1 MVRQTFRAR
10 AHVILLAALLL
21 VLASVAWTQ
30 QSPVAAMF
38 NDDQKRDKN
47 LAASFLVVEVPIP
60 KTAGSPLQVY
70 LSAGDLQRAFDR
82 PEFRP
87 DGAVVPTNVELQI
100 DAPSP
105 ATQRVLMDRVRKA
118 PDVLRDLQE
127 TVGAQG
133 HVEHRRRH
141 GSR

>member
-1 MVRQTFRAR
+1 M
-10 AHVILLAALLL
+10 IPLAALLL
-21 VLASVAWTQ
+21 VSASVGRAQ

-47 LAASFLVVEVPIP
+47 LAASFLVVEFRRRPRDLP
-60 KTAGSPLQVY
+60 CRCT
-70 LSAGDLQRAFDR
+70 SAPAICSGHSNR

-87 DGAVVPTNVELQI
+87 DSAVVPTNVELQI

-127 TVGAQG
+127 QNRGAQG